1 MIAIWFIL
9 LVPSFILIMVLG
21 NRRRNEEEDEEVGS
35 GTYLEEEFAETI
47 GEERSLFKPQT
58 TEEGC

>member
-1 MIAIWFIL
+1 VWDKKLFPLLFFIICL
-9 LVPSFILIMVLG
+9 LKEK
-21 NRRRNEEEDEEVGS
+21 RREEEERRGEEEERRG
-35 GTYLEEEFAETI
+35 EEEFAETI